1 MNAKLTAK
9 ETALLQAIADGQI
22 DFFDDG
28 LVAGSNGWSDV
39 LTDTLAGRTD
49 YIVSKTARGVATV
62 AASICR
68 KGLLTSDNN
77 DEDGASYYITEAG
90 AVVLQAMLAESKTGK
105 FYTAPVE
112 EISETTKVDEI
123 GTPEG
128 EAVVVTWETAG
139 MEDTVYWT
147 EVKFA
152 DDSRTLKRRTKVSGS
167 WRTDYFGAE
176 FMGDKERLTTSAK
189 VKEALSRG
197 NFTR

>member
-1 MNAKLTAK
+1 MTSIQLTAK
-9 ETALLQAIADGQI
+9 QTALLTAIAENKV
-22 DFFDDG
+22 DFFEDG
-28 LVAGSNGWSDV
+28 LVEGSNGWSDV
-39 LTDTLAGRTD
+39 LTDQLTG
-49 YIVSKTARGVATV
+49 IVADTAKGVAQV
-62 AASICR
+62 AKSLDK
-68 KGLLTSDNN
+68 KGLLKSDGNT
-77 DEDGASYYITEAG
+77 EDGESWFITAAGEAWFTENFPK
-90 AVVLQAMLAESKTGK
+90 AE
-105 FYTAPVE
+105 E

-152 DDSRTLKRRTKVSGS
+152 DDSRTIKRRQKVSGA
-167 WRTDYFGAE
+167 WRTDYWGAE
-176 FMGDKERLTTSAK
+176 FAGDKERLTTSAK